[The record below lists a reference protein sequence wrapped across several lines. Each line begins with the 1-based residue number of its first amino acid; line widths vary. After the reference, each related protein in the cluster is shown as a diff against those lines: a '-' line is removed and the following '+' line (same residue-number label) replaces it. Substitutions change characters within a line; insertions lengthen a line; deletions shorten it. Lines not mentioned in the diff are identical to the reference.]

1 MNGIFLGIFG
11 IAFVTAALLGNFE
24 AASKGLFDGAKV
36 SVELAIGLIGYM
48 AFFLGLMKVAERA
61 GLLRLLARA
70 IRPLMVRL
78 FPDVPAEHPAMAAM
92 ILNFAANMLGLVN
105 AATPF
110 GIKAMHELEKLNRT
124 PGSATN
130 AMCLFLAINTS
141 GLALLPSGVVSLRAA
156 KDSADPWGI
165 VAPTLF
171 ATAVA
176 TIAGIVMAK
185 SLQRLPR
192 YAPPEPTRDIDL
204 AETGDAEADLA
215 DQPGADFGERA
226 HWGLAAFLVVAIG
239 LLVGPAVGAAFLPS
253 AHEWVSPLRDFA
265 DKASDAVIPVLVM
278 SIAGFGAVRGVRVY
292 EAFVEGAKEGWNVA
306 VVIIPY
312 LVAIL
317 GAVGMFRGSGAMSL
331 LGGLIGPVIEPLGMP
346 AEVLPQAL
354 VRPLSGS
361 GAYGLMAE
369 LIAEHGP
376 DSYIGYLTSV
386 LQGSTETTFYVL
398 AVYFGA
404 VGVYKVRHAPWAGLA
419 ADVVG
424 AIAAVVIVSALYG
437 HLA

>member
-11 IAFVTAALLGNFE
+11 VAFVTAALMGNFD
-24 AASKGLFDGAKV
+24 AASRGLFDGARA
-36 SVELAIGLIGYM
+36 SVDLAIGLIGYM

-61 GLLRLLARA
+61 GLLRLLART

-110 GIKAMHELEKLNRT
+110 GIKAMHELEKLNRH
-124 PGSATN
+124 PGTATN

-156 KDSADPWGI
+156 ENSADPWGI

-176 TIAGIVMAK
+176 TVAGIFMAK
-185 SLQRLPR
+185 SLQRQSR
-192 YAPPEPTRDIDL
+192 FAAPPPSRDIDL
-204 AETGDAEADLA
+204 DERADAEADLA
-215 DQPGADFGERA
+215 DQPGADFGPRA
-226 HWGLAAFLVVAIG
+226 HWGLGVFLLVSIG
-239 LLVGPAVGAAFLPS
+239 LLVVPAVASAVLPAS
-253 AHEWVSPLRDFA
+253 NAHVAHLRDFA
-265 DKASDAVIPVLVM
+265 DKASDAVIPILVM
-278 SIAGFGAVRGVRVY
+278 SIAGFGAVRGVKVY

-317 GAVGMFRGSGAMSL
+317 GAVGMFRGSGAMGM
-331 LGGLIGPVIEPLGMP
+331 LGGMIGPAIEPLGMP

-369 LIAEHGP
+369 LITIHGP

-404 VGVYKVRHAPWAGLA
+404 VKVYRVRHAPWAGLA
-419 ADVVG
+419 ADIVG
-424 AIAAVVIVSALYG
+424 AIAAVFIVSALYG
-437 HLA
+437 HLQ